1 MFACLRTMASALRGA
16 ACVFA
21 VGLGACAAAAAPVT
35 VTDAAGRSVT
45 IADASRI
52 VSIGGAVTEIL
63 YALGRS
69 ERIVAVDTTS
79 IYPPQA
85 LATHPNVGYQRQVSA
100 EGVLGMRPSLVLAI
114 EGTGPKETV
123 AVLESAAVPLVLV
136 PDHFTGQGVVEK
148 IRLIAQATG
157 ARKQGE
163 CLAAAV
169 TSQLD
174 QLARLRDQ
182 VAAPARVL
190 FVLSMAGDR
199 LLVAG
204 NGTAADGIIRL
215 AGGVNAITGYDG
227 YKAVNDEAI
236 VAAKPDAI
244 LVMSRGR
251 QVLTADTVFAHPAFK
266 MTPAAAQR
274 RLIAFDGLYLLGF
287 GPRTPAAAGDLA
299 RALHP
304 TLAQAGA
311 GPSATSGVSECGT

>member
-1 MFACLRTMASALRGA
+1 MIAPLPMRASFIAGA
-16 ACVFA
+16 AVATALC
-21 VGLGACAAAAAPVT
+21 LSAASAAPVT

-63 YALGRS
+63 YALGQS

-79 IYPPQA
+79 VYPPQA
-85 LATHPNVGYQRQVSA
+85 LEKLPNVGYQRQVSA
-100 EGVLGMRPSLVLAI
+100 EGVLGMHPSLVLAI

-123 AVLESAAVPLVLV
+123 AVLESATVPLVLV
-136 PDHFTGQGVVEK
+136 PDHFTGEGVVEK
-148 IRLIAQATG
+148 IRLIARATG
-157 ARKQGE
+157 ALRQGE

-169 TSQLD
+169 TSQLAR
-174 QLARLRDQ
+174 LARLRDE
-182 VAAPARVL
+182 VATPARVL

-215 AGGVNAITGYDG
+215 AGGVNAITGYHG

-236 VAAKPDAI
+236 IAAKPDAI

-251 QVLTADTVFAHPAFK
+251 EVLTADLVFAHPAFK
-266 MTPAAAQR
+266 MTPAAAR
-274 RLIAFDGLYLLGF
+274 RKLIAFDGLYLLGF

-299 RALHP
+299 KALYP
-304 TLAQAGA
+304 TLAQAG
-311 GPSATSGVSECGT
+311 GPSAASGECGT